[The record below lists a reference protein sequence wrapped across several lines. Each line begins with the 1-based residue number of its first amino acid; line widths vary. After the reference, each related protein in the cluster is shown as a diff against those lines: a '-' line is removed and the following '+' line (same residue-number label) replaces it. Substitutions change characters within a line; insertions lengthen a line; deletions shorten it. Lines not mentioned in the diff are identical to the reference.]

1 MLSCEDA
8 GKSIDPDADMAS
20 AAMQSADIHSIYT
33 HQFSSPLGEMVV
45 GSTEEG
51 VCLLEFIDG
60 RRVAG
65 EFDDLCRLL
74 NARTVARESALTRQV
89 EIEMGEYFAGKRT
102 QFDVAI
108 HMPGTPFQQTVWRAL
123 LDIPYGETV
132 SYQAQAIRVG
142 NLKAIRAVALANG
155 ANRISVI
162 VPCHRVIGKDGSATG
177 YGGGIE
183 RKRWLIAHEQSVAGF
198 RLS

>member
-1 MLSCEDA
+1 MQDA
-8 GKSIDPDADMAS
+8 PTAI
-20 AAMQSADIHSIYT
+20 IYT
-33 HQFSSPLGEMVV
+33 HQFTSPLGEMVV
-45 GSTEEG
+45 GATDEG

-60 RRVAG
+60 RRVGG
-65 EFDDLCRLL
+65 EFSDLCRLL
-74 NARTVARESALTRQV
+74 GAQTVVGENGHTQQAET
-89 EIEMGEYFAGKRT
+89 EMHEYFDGQRT
-102 QFDVAI
+102 IFDVAI

-123 LDIPYGETV
+123 LDIPFGETV
-132 SYQAQAIRVG
+132 SYQTQAIRIG

-155 ANRISVI
+155 ANRISIV

-183 RKRWLIAHEQSVAGF
+183 RKRWLIAHEQSVAWF